1 MDACRIIEDGFVVFL
16 IGMRMPE
23 TGPGLAGPAHD
34 LSVPSPAGPRRPRA
48 AKRGS
53 PKSCGA
59 RNAYRRGDGLYA
71 FAGFIRCGS
80 WVKRNIKN
88 RQLS

>member
-1 MDACRIIEDGFVVFL
+1 VQYWRSFDHLEAYARD
-16 IGMRMPE
+16 
-23 TGPGLAGPAHD
+23 
-34 LSVPSPAGPRRPRA
+34 
-48 AKRGS
+48 
-53 PKSCGA
+53 
-59 RNAYRRGDGLYA
+59 RNALHWPAWVEYRGGDGLYA